1 MHNRLAFSLLSE
13 STLSVL
19 IVSECV
25 ADLQEIGMFQMQNL
39 IDRFLNGGTEDCGA
53 GCAYHKSEKMLPEWQ
68 FKKILYNERKRTER
82 SKNPFT
88 VVFIDVSKF
97 IDKLRGQRA
106 KIAKVVEQLCEIAGS
121 CTRGTDFLGWYECNR
136 VFSIILTDTEST
148 ASTIVVQKVKEKIEE
163 TQGRLFEGEIE
174 IAALTFPLKDTS
186 DTSSLLFSIYPN
198 KRDSFSEKLF
208 LSIKRMIDIAG
219 GIGGVLFF
227 SPFFLIIPFLIK
239 ADSNGPVFY
248 KQKRVGEG
256 GVIFDLYKFRSMH
269 INTSESIHRNY
280 VSSLIK
286 GSADSEKGVYKIK
299 NDPRV
304 TRVGK
309 FLRKLSI
316 DELPQFINVI
326 KGNMSLVGPRPPIPY
341 ETAEYELWHLRRVME
356 CKPGLTGIW
365 QVEGRSK
372 TNFNGMVR
380 MDLEYIKKRS
390 LLLDFKI
397 ILKTPWALLTA
408 KGAF

>member
-1 MHNRLAFSLLSE
+1 MHHRLAFSLLSE
-13 STLSVL
+13 STLSVV

-39 IDRFLNGGTEDCGA
+39 IDSFLNGGTEDCGT
-53 GCAYHKSEKMLPEWQ
+53 GCAYHKSEKMLPERQ

-82 SKNPFT
+82 SKNHVT
-88 VVFIDVSKF
+88 VIFIDVSKI
-97 IDKLRGQRA
+97 IDKLRRQKV
-106 KIAKVVEQLCEIAGS
+106 KIAKVAEQLCEIVGS
-121 CTRGTDFLGWYECNR
+121 CTRETDYLGWYECNR
-136 VFSIILTDTEST
+136 VFSIILTDTKSP
-148 ASTIVVQKVKEKIEE
+148 ASTIVVQKVKEKLGE
-163 TQGRLFEGEIE
+163 TQERLFEGEIE
-174 IAALTFPLKDTS
+174 IATLTFPLKDS
-186 DTSSLLFSIYPN
+186 SNTSSLLFSIYPN
-198 KRDSFSEKLF
+198 KRDSFSEKMF
-208 LSIKRMIDIAG
+208 LSIKRLIDIAG
-219 GIGGVLFF
+219 GIGGMLFF
-227 SPFFLIIPFLIK
+227 SPFFLLIPFLIK
-239 ADSNGPVFY
+239 ADSSGPVFY

-269 INTSESIHRNY
+269 TNTSESIHRNY

-286 GSADSEKGVYKIK
+286 GSADSEKGVYKIE

-316 DELPQFINVI
+316 DELPQFINVL